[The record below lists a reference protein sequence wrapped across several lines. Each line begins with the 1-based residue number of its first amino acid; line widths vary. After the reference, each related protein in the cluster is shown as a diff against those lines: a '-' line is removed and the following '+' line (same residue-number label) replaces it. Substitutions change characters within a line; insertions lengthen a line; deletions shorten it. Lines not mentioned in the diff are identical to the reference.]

1 MGIIMKKLISSLLI
15 LTMLLTS
22 FTLVFADANTVTL
35 SIADD
40 SYIKLGSTITATFGT
55 AITEAVAKAGITV
68 TKIGDETNTNL
79 VDSVSVNGTTVT
91 ISFGDKLEYSSH
103 YKLTVS
109 ASTGIAAD
117 NVIYFSTYN
126 KMFRGISN
134 MLIEENFNG
143 TEVGSLPA
151 YASNKKT
158 IGKFEPTVVSDDAKL
173 EVNTTE
179 DVYGRTSKALYAVST
194 KINSIDTD
202 KQKITIEA
210 WNGRVAGKANGKLV
224 ISFKFK
230 APTGRLKN
238 LELHTLAADNATRK
252 ISEFYFDSSSTTK
265 PQVTF
270 LHGVGKIADPNR
282 TAKSLDKEEETTWHE
297 YTIEF
302 ETTETDAKCVYAAI
316 DGEPVPSTQN
326 ISGLTSFTHTA
337 NMKTLYLNLA
347 EYTEGKTSAVYIDDI
362 KVYVPEAYVAT
373 TATSE
378 VVAGSVNEE
387 SAKVKIAFTN
397 PVDKTTLA
405 NIGVTPAGGE
415 KVLPATT
422 VVSNDLK
429 TATLT
434 FNGLAAGT
442 EYTVNVPAGVKD
454 VFANSVTGTDVKFT
468 TTAVGGVEVSAPV
481 ISGTSTPGSAVSAS
495 ASYDANKTGKP
506 VSVTMMLALY
516 EGIQLVELRTVT
528 ETIAANA
535 PAGAVTADLT
545 IPSREKHGIYS
556 AKAFV
561 WDSVTG
567 MNNLVTASN

>member
-40 SYIKLGSTITATFGT
+40 SYIKLGETITATFGT

-68 TKIGDETNTNL
+68 TKIGDETNANL
-79 VDSVSVNGTTVT
+79 VESVSVNETTVT
-91 ISFGDKLEYSSH
+91 IGFGDKLEYSSH

-143 TEVGSLPA
+143 TEVGTLPA
-151 YASNKKT
+151 NGAWDNKRLASYTKNVKNT
-158 IGKFEPTVVSDDAKL
+158 GSLFQVDA
-173 EVNTTE
+173 TT
-179 DVYGRTSKALYAVST
+179 DAYGRNSKSLHAISVNVNSST
-194 KINSIDTD
+194 DQQYIYIENGNSRI
-202 KQKITIEA
+202 KNNAK
-210 WNGRVAGKANGKLV
+210 GKLV

-230 APTGRLKN
+230 APTKRMKN
-238 LELHTLAADNATRK
+238 LEVYVNNGSANLKNTMFYLEPGTNQISCLTADNGDGKYTCT
-252 ISEFYFDSSSTTK
+252 FPTTFDSTS
-265 PQVTF
+265 
-270 LHGVGKIADPNR
+270 
-282 TAKSLDKEEETTWHE
+282 WHE
-297 YTIEF
+297 YTAEY
-302 ETTETDAKCVYAAI
+302 ETSADSLKCVYFAI
-316 DGEPVPSTQN
+316 DGNPVAVTQN
-326 ISGLTSFTHTA
+326 VTLAGSFIHTDNVKGIFMKLANWGKDTTSEA
-337 NMKTLYLNLA
+337 YL
-347 EYTEGKTSAVYIDDI
+347 DDFKI
-362 KVYVPEAYVAT
+362 YVPEAYVAT

-429 TATLT
+429 SATLT
-434 FNGLAAGT
+434 FNGLTAGT
-442 EYTVNVPAGVKD
+442 EYIVNVPAGVKD